1 MSKRKA
7 EPKWFERGGAGVRLK
22 GFTAK
27 AVAKIQAKRNAKKVA
42 AE

>member
-7 EPKWFERGGAGVRLK
+7 DPKWFERGAAGVRLK

-27 AVAKIQAKRNAKKVA
+27 AVAKIQQKRKSKKVA